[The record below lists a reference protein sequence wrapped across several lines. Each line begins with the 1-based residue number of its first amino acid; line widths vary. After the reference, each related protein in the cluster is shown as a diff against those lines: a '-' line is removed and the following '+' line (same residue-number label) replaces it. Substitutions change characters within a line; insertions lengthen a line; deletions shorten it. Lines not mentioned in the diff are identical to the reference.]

1 MEASRR
7 NWLPSRSI
15 KSKRIRYSPA
25 VRMPNSEKTNRHS
38 SAIRLMVN
46 DSKSEGA
53 LSTLTMPSTDW
64 SNKSTF
70 LQPTHHW
77 ILVLARV
84 GYWRKGAFA
93 VYQAC
98 LHTQLWHRDE
108 SAGKERAQQSQSVSF
123 VVIGKIISHSHIA
136 ASFGHKL
143 ANGWWVKRRHS
154 SCKGGHKDQQR
165 CFCLICFFCSLTI
178 LERRVVIAHCQ
189 ATLGFL
195 SHLQAKLGCLSW
207 CDCSMSVAG
216 IRGGSQCCCKFA

>member
-64 SNKSTF
+64 SNKSTL

-84 GYWRKGAFA
+84 RYWRKGAFA
-93 VYQAC
+93 VYKAC
-98 LHTQLWHRDE
+98 LHTQLWHRNE
-108 SAGKERAQQSQSVSF
+108 SAAKERAQQSQSVS
-123 VVIGKIISHSHIA
+123 VVFS
-136 ASFGHKL
+136 
-143 ANGWWVKRRHS
+143 W
-154 SCKGGHKDQQR
+154 KDNIPLTHR
-165 CFCLICFFCSLTI
+165 CFVRAQARKWVVGQEASLE
-178 LERRVVIAHCQ
+178 LQRWSQGSAEM
-189 ATLGFL
+189 LL
-195 SHLQAKLGCLSW
+195 SHLLLL
-207 CDCSMSVAG
+207 
-216 IRGGSQCCCKFA
+216 FAHHS